1 MRREVR
7 NLILVPSAK
16 STASRT
22 LRIMWFGENPRIR
35 TLESVSGLGLWMCN
49 LLAALVLWLGAAAQ
63 LAAQPNQPRIGYV
76 YPAGGLVGST
86 FRVVVG
92 GQFLATVTNAFVSC
106 PDVDAKMLEY
116 NRPMAPKQFSELR
129 DKLRELEQKRR
140 AARRV
145 PGSTNAWTAADE
157 KQLTELRAKL
167 LKNPPNRQATPA
179 IAETITLEIAIG
191 TNAPIGAHEL
201 RLIGTNGLSNPLRFY
216 VGQYNEFTK
225 PPVRAPNPD
234 LDKLLERLGGKPQ
247 LPRYTARIRLP
258 AVLNGQILPGGSD
271 RYSFSARKGQRIV
284 VAVAARQ
291 LIPYLADAVPGWF
304 QAVLTLYDN
313 AGRELACV
321 DDFRFNPDP
330 VLCFDVPKDG
340 LYEIEVH
347 DALYR
352 GREDFVYRITIGEV
366 PFLTGLFPLG
376 CSAGQPTKV
385 TLTGWNLAETNQTI
399 EVNFPLPGI
408 HELVVTNA
416 GRVSNPMPF
425 AVDTLPECIETE
437 PNNSQATAQAIVAP
451 VIVNGRI
458 NAPGDVDVFRFE
470 PNDGAEIVVEVIARR
485 LDSPL
490 DSVLRVT
497 DAAGNQIAANDD
509 SDDKSFGLITHQAD
523 SYLHVRCP
531 SGGPVYVHVCDA
543 QRKGGPDYAYRLRV
557 SPPRHDF
564 ALMIVPSSLSVR
576 AGMNVPLTVYALRK
590 DSFTNEITL
599 VLSNAP
605 DGFSLAGARIGPG
618 QDNVRLTL
626 KAPRLPTL
634 EPVALSVVGVA
645 TIGGHNVVRHAVPA
659 DDFMQAFAYH
669 HLVPANELCVM
680 VLPNRRPRVMAG
692 VQVLSTTPV
701 KIPAGGTATVQI
713 SMPVPALANQFEFE
727 LDSPPDGITLQS
739 VEPFDRGI
747 QLEIGADP
755 ARVKPGVK
763 GNLIV
768 NVTPG
773 RLQQAGS
780 EPATRPQAQRR
791 VPIATFPAIPFEIV
805 GQE

>member
-1 MRREVR
+1 
-7 NLILVPSAK
+7 
-16 STASRT
+16 
-22 LRIMWFGENPRIR
+22 
-35 TLESVSGLGLWMCN
+35 MCN
-49 LLAALVLWLGAAAQ
+49 LLAALTVWLGTAAQ
-63 LAAQPNQPRIGYV
+63 LVAQPNQPRIGYV
-76 YPAGGLVGST
+76 YPAGGLAGST
-86 FRVVVG
+86 CRVVVG

-106 PDVDAKMLEY
+106 PYVATKRLEY
-116 NRPMAPKQFSELR
+116 NRPMSPKQFGELR

-145 PGSTNAWTAADE
+145 PSPTNAWTAEDE
-157 KQLTELRAKL
+157 KQLTELRARL

-179 IAETITLEIAIG
+179 IAETVTLEIAIG
-191 TNAPIGAHEL
+191 TNAPVGAHEL

-216 VGQYNEFTK
+216 VGQYPEFTK

-234 LDKLLERLGGKPQ
+234 LDRLIARLGGKPQ
-247 LPRYTARIRLP
+247 LPEYTARIQLP
-258 AVLNGQILPGGSD
+258 AVLNGQILPGGRD
-271 RYSFSARKGQRIV
+271 RYSFSARKRQRIV

-321 DDFRFNPDP
+321 DDFTFNPDP

-366 PFLTGLFPLG
+366 PFLTGLYPLG
-376 CSAGQPTKV
+376 CPAEQPTTV
-385 TLTGWNLAETNQTI
+385 ALTGWNLAEPNQTM
-399 EVNFPLPGI
+399 EVNFPRPGI

-416 GRVSNPMPF
+416 GRVSNPMLF
-425 AVDTLPECIETE
+425 VVDKLPECIETE
-437 PNNSQATAQAIVAP
+437 PNDSQATAQAIIAP
-451 VIVNGRI
+451 MIVNGRI
-458 NAPGDVDVFRFE
+458 DAPGDVDVFRFE
-470 PNDGAEIVVEVIARR
+470 ANEGAEIVVEVIARR

-490 DSVLRVT
+490 DSVLRVMDT
-497 DAAGNQIAANDD
+497 TGNQIAANDD
-509 SDDKSFGLITHQAD
+509 SDDKSSGLITHQAD
-523 SYLHVRCP
+523 SYLHVRSQ
-531 SGGPVYVHVCDA
+531 SGGPVYVCISDA
-543 QRKGGPDYAYRLRV
+543 QRKGGPEFAYRLRV

-564 ALMIVPSSLSVR
+564 ALMIVPSSLTVR

-590 DSFTNEITL
+590 DGFTNEITL

-605 DGFSLAGARIGPG
+605 DGFNLAGARIGPG
-618 QDNVRLTL
+618 QDSVRLTL
-626 KAPRLPTL
+626 QAPRMPTPA
-634 EPVALSVVGVA
+634 PVALSIAGVA
-645 TIGGHNVVRHAVPA
+645 TIGGHTVVRHAVPA

-692 VQVLSTTPV
+692 VQVLSTLPI
-701 KIPAGGTATVQI
+701 KIPAGGAATVQV
-713 SMPVPALANQFEFE
+713 SMPVPAFADQFEFE
-727 LDSPPDGITLQS
+727 LDTPPDGITLQN
-739 VEPFDRGI
+739 VERFGRGI
-747 QLEIGADP
+747 QLEIGADA

-768 NVTPG
+768 NVT
-773 RLQQAGS
+773 RERVQQAGS

-791 VPIATFPAIPFEIV
+791 VPLGTLPAIPFEIV